1 MNSKINSMVQTIQ
14 YCSLFIHNIS
24 NFVLTSSL
32 RVDVLQF
39 DNDVNKKSF
48 IINSLIT
55 HSFINYS
62 CFLIKSI
69 PHVYPTPKGWVSK
82 IKEFNRKETL
92 ILTPPLWGGLGLGLL
107 G

>member
-39 DNDVNKKSF
+39 DNDVDNKLF
-48 IINSLIT
+48 TFHEFTIRSLI
-55 HSFINYS
+55 HV
-62 CFLIKSI
+62 LILLSNQSLMYI
-69 PHVYPTPKGWVSK
+69 YPTPLGWVS
-82 IKEFNRKETL
+82 RK
-92 ILTPPLWGGLGLGLL
+92 
-107 G
+107 